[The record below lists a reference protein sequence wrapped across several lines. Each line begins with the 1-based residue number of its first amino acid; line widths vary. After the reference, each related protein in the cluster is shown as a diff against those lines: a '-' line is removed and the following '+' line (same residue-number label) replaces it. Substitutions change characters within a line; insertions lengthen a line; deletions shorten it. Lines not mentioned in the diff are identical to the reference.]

1 LSRVDLH
8 IHTTASDGKFTPAE
22 IVRKAGEAGLLYVG
36 ICDHD
41 SIEGVESAQ
50 EAAAKNPG
58 VSVIEGVEINTDIP
72 AGELHILGY
81 LYDRNN
87 LELKQT
93 LESLR
98 TFRIERA
105 QKMIN
110 KLRKMGL
117 KIDFLRVEELAGVG
131 SIGRPHIAQAMM
143 EKGYVNSIREAFMK
157 YINRGGPAYVERDK
171 ITPVEAIQL
180 ISRADG
186 IPVLAHPMTFDS
198 FEALIAD
205 LKLAGLAG
213 LEVYYNNYTPG
224 QVKNLLQIAERFNLI
239 PTGGSDYHG
248 LDSMNEPPLGTV
260 EVPLES
266 VERLVELKSAK
277 VQQASINGLK

>member
-1 LSRVDLH
+1 MNKVDLH
-8 IHTTASDGKFTPAE
+8 VHTTASDGKFTPAE
-22 IVRKAGEAGLLYVG
+22 IVRKAREAGLLYLG

-41 SIEGVESAQ
+41 SIEGIACAH

-58 VSVIEGVEINTDIP
+58 FTVINGVEINTDIP

-81 LYDRNN
+81 FYDRNN

-93 LESLR
+93 LERLR
-98 TFRIERA
+98 NSRIERA

-117 KIDFLRVEELAGVG
+117 KIDFLRVEELAGNG
-131 SIGRPHIAQAMM
+131 AIGRPHIAQAML
-143 EKGYVNSIREAFMK
+143 EKGYINSFREAFMK

-171 ITPVEAIQL
+171 ITPIEAIQL
-180 ISRADG
+180 IVRAG
-186 IPVLAHPMTFDS
+186 GLPVLAHPMTFDNL
-198 FEALIAD
+198 ETTVAE
-205 LKLAGLAG
+205 LKVAGLVG
-213 LEVYYNNYTPG
+213 IEVYYNNYSHE
-224 QVKNLLQIAERFNLI
+224 QISNLLQIADKFSLI

-248 LDSMNEPPLGTV
+248 LESMNEPSLGTV

-266 VERLVELKSAK
+266 AERLIALNRQNTALGT
-277 VQQASINGLK
+277 N